1 MNFKKLFKTIL
12 NIFILTCLIIF
23 LLILYPVLIE
33 PNILVVKHKKL
44 YLPNFNPAHNGLKI
58 AVLSDFH
65 INTFGVTMEKMKTIV
80 KKTNKENPDYI
91 FLLGDLDSYLIEKY
105 KLNHNELSA
114 IMSGFKAKQD
124 VISVLGNHDFGPS
137 VVKPILLNANIKVLE
152 NQKQTDNI
160 NAEKLVIYGLKDLW
174 HFNVIPQKI
183 IKKEDKGNSI
193 IVLSHNPDLFPDVP
207 SYTSLT
213 ISGHT
218 HGGQICLPFFGGIFT
233 PSKWE
238 QRFNKGYIIENNKH
252 IYVTSGLG
260 FCVPFRFG
268 NPPEIVILEL
278 YSQET
283 YPNKTIYN
291 TKKLKGLKHSLNSI
305 GYFIAFK
312 IGNYFKLL

>member
-1 MNFKKLFKTIL
+1 MNFKKIFKTLL
-12 NIFILTCLIIF
+12 NVFLLTSFIIF

-65 INTFGVTMEKMKTIV
+65 INKYGVTMKKMKTIV
-80 KKTNKENPDYI
+80 KRTNREKTDYI

-105 KLNHNELSA
+105 NLNHSELSS
-114 IMSGFKAKQD
+114 IMSEFSAKYG

-137 VVKPILLNANIKVLE
+137 VVKPILLNANIEVLE
-152 NQKQTDNI
+152 NQKQIDNI
-160 NAEKLVIYGLKDLW
+160 NGEKLVIYGLKDLW
-174 HFNVIPQKI
+174 YFNVLPQKV

-207 SYTSLT
+207 SNTSLT
-213 ISGHT
+213 LSGHT

-233 PSKWE
+233 PSIWE
-238 QRFNKGYIIENNKH
+238 QRFNKGYIVENNKH
-252 IYVTSGLG
+252 LYVTSGLG
-260 FCVPFRFG
+260 FSAPVRFG

-283 YPNKTIYN
+283 YPNKTIQN
-291 TKKLKGLKHSLNSI
+291 TKELKGLKHSLNAVGMSI
-305 GYFIAFK
+305 ARKFLDYFSLI
-312 IGNYFKLL
+312 